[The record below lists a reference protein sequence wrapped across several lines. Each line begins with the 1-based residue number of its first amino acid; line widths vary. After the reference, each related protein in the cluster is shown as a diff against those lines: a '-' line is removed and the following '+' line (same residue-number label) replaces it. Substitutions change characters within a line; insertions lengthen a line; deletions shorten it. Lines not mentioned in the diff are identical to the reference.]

1 MDKNRVA
8 MDGIVKGPHYLDA
21 NGSEH
26 KNQFL
31 GVPTMQK
38 MARINEGMSN
48 PHPGYSALV
57 RLVLWNVLGLV
68 MRRGSPPP
76 AS

>member
-31 GVPTMQK
+31 GGPYDADNGK
-38 MARINEGMSN
+38 DK
-48 PHPGYSALV
+48 
-57 RLVLWNVLGLV
+57 
-68 MRRGSPPP
+68 
-76 AS
+76 